1 MHINK
6 QAELNRLKLRGSA
19 GADLRARDDVDA
31 VRMRYYALLEEG
43 LSPVEAAAQAQ
54 GGEVVKG
61 EAVHDPRESDKK
73 PRAKKQK

>member
-1 MHINK
+1 MHINR
-6 QAELNRLKLRGSA
+6 QAELNRLRLRGA
-19 GADLRARDDVDA
+19 GAEDLKARDAVDA

-61 EAVHDPRESDKK
+61 EAVHDQRESDKK